1 MMYSNELF
9 LGYMYPGRKGSLES
23 LGELLHKHE
32 MITITLEGH
41 TQRHQDSKK
50 LAMLTKSQ

>member
-1 MMYSNELF
+1 MYINERSV
-9 LGYMYPGRKGSLES
+9 GYKYSGREGSLES

-32 MITITLEGH
+32 MITITLDGF

>member
-1 MMYSNELF
+1 
-9 LGYMYPGRKGSLES
+9 MYPGRKGSLES

-32 MITITLEGH
+32 MITITLGGF

-50 LAMLTKSQ
+50 LAMLTKS